1 LDSYKNGFVNLA
13 LPLMAFSSPIASPK
27 LDVPAFPLPKLTSQF
42 KEMDKIW
49 DRFDV
54 PGTFTLKQFIEYF
67 KKEKGLEITMLSCG
81 VTLLYNGF
89 FAHKQQQRMGLTL
102 PKLVETVSRKPV
114 PPHAK
119 DLIFEICAD
128 DATGEDVEVP
138 FVRVDLR
145 PVA

>member
-1 LDSYKNGFVNLA
+1 
-13 LPLMAFSSPIASPK
+13 
-27 LDVPAFPLPKLTSQF
+27 
-42 KEMDKIW
+42 MDKIW

-54 PGTFTLKQFIEYF
+54 PGTLTLRQFLDYF

-81 VTLLYNGF
+81 VTLLYNSF
-89 FAHKQQQRMGLTL
+89 FAAKQASRMSLRL
-102 PKLVETVSRKPV
+102 PRLVETVSRKPV

-128 DATGEDVEVP
+128 DEEGEDVEVP

-145 PVA
+145 PGA